1 MNNAKNEAERSED
14 VAKKNKAEKMDDL
27 VRGAL
32 IEQLKARKAD
42 TPFFLETVNEVIY
55 MRQQLR
61 ELKKLVA
68 AGGIVKVGED
78 RRGNLRVSI
87 NDALREIRDTEKTIL
102 TMLKEMKITTDN
114 IISDDADAE
123 L

>member
-1 MNNAKNEAERSED
+1 M
-14 VAKKNKAEKMDDL
+14 AKKNKAERMDDL
-27 VRGAL
+27 VRNAL

-68 AGGIVKVGED
+68 SGGIVKVGED

-87 NDALREIRDTEKTIL
+87 NDVLREIRDTEKTIL